1 MERNHEHYPDP
12 TAGDGIRA
20 ACTQD
25 RPPTDWE
32 IGRASETVR
41 MIKNLLRHRGYRL
54 TERIKFED
62 LTTGRKFE

>member
-12 TAGDGIRA
+12 TAGGGIRSA
-20 ACTQD
+20 SEPD

-32 IGRASETVR
+32 LAKATDTVKK
-41 MIKNLLRHRGYRL
+41 IKNLLKHRGYRL
-54 TERIKFED
+54 TERVKFED